1 MLGIFDRYIAR
12 ETAMTWVAVAAVL
25 VLVVVVNRFAVYL
38 GQAAAGQIP
47 AFATFALL
55 GLSVIGLLEIIVP
68 VSLFLA
74 IVISLGRYYRDQE
87 AVAAFACGLTPAR
100 LYRPI
105 GLLGGI
111 AAVLL
116 AVLAL
121 WATPWAHATAHR
133 MEVGAHAEAQISVME
148 AGRFKML
155 GGGKGVF
162 YAGGVNSKTGLMH
175 PIFAELDERNEG
187 EQPLLITARN
197 GRLVVQ
203 PQTGERHLDL
213 GPGRRYQGR
222 AGSLNWT
229 VTHFQSA
236 RLLVQPPGRPAKTS
250 TDYDRMST
258 AVLLSSPEPGARA
271 TLEWRLLQ
279 PFTAL
284 LLMLIA
290 VPLAHMRPRQ
300 GRYARLVPAILVYL
314 VYFNLL
320 GVARIWAAQPGWGYR
335 VGLWWVPAAAL
346 IFGLIL
352 LKQRFGSRRVRAQG
366 MRHAD

>member
-1 MLGIFDRYIAR
+1 MLGIFDRYVAR
-12 ETAMTWVAVAAVL
+12 ETAMTWAAVAAVL

-38 GQAAAGQIP
+38 GEAAAGQIP

-105 GLLGGI
+105 ALLGVI
-111 AAVLL
+111 AAALL

-133 MEVGAHAEAQISVME
+133 MEVGAHAEAQVSVME

-155 GGGKGVF
+155 GSGNGVF
-162 YAGGVNSKTGLMH
+162 YAGGADPQTGRLH
-175 PIFAELDERNEG
+175 PVFAELNNEDG
-187 EQPLLITARN
+187 QPLLITARD
-197 GRLVVQ
+197 GYLVTQ

-213 GPGRRYQGR
+213 GPGRRYQGSPD
-222 AGSLNWT
+222 SLDWT
-229 VTHFQSA
+229 VTHFHSA
-236 RLLVQPPGRPAKTS
+236 RLLIHPPGRPAKTS

-258 AVLLSSPEPGARA
+258 AVLLRSAEPAARA
-271 TLEWRLLQ
+271 TLEWRLVQ

-284 LLMLIA
+284 LLVLIA

-320 GVARIWAAQPGWGYR
+320 GVGRIWASQSGWGAW

-346 IFGLIL
+346 IFGLVL
-352 LKQRFGSRRVRAQG
+352 LKLRFGSRRVRDRA

>member
-12 ETAMTWVAVAAVL
+12 ETAMTWAAVAAVL

-105 GLLGGI
+105 ALLGVI
-111 AAVLL
+111 AATLL
-116 AVLAL
+116 AALAL

-133 MEVGAHAEAQISVME
+133 MEVGAHAEAQVSVME

-155 GGGKGVF
+155 AGGTGVF
-162 YAGGVNSKTGLMH
+162 YAGSVDRKTGVMH
-175 PIFAELDERNEG
+175 PIFAELKEDGR
-187 EQPLLITARN
+187 PLLITARD
-197 GRLVVQ
+197 GRLIMQ
-203 PQTGERHLDL
+203 PQTGERHLEL
-213 GPGRRYQGR
+213 GPGRRYQGL
-222 AGSLNWT
+222 ADSLDWT
-229 VTHFQSA
+229 VTHFRSA

-258 AVLLSSPEPGARA
+258 ADLLRSPEPGARA
-271 TLEWRLLQ
+271 TLEWRLSQ
-279 PFTAL
+279 PLTAL

-320 GVARIWAAQPGWGYR
+320 GVGRIWASQAGWGSR

-346 IFGLIL
+346 AFGLVL
-352 LKQRFGSRRVRAQG
+352 LKQRFGSRRVRG
-366 MRHAD
+366 KGIHHAD

>member
-1 MLGIFDRYIAR
+1 MLGIFDRYVAR
-12 ETAMTWVAVAAVL
+12 ETAMTWAAVAAVL

-87 AVAAFACGLTPAR
+87 AVAAFSCGLTPAR

-105 GLLGGI
+105 GLLGVI

-155 GGGKGVF
+155 GGGTGVF
-162 YAGGVNSKTGLMH
+162 YAGGVDPKTGLMH
-175 PIFAELDERNEG
+175 PIFAELDEG

-229 VTHFQSA
+229 VTHFQKA
-236 RLLVQPPGRPAKTS
+236 RVLVQPPGRPAKTS

-258 AVLLSSPEPGARA
+258 AVLLHSPEPGARA

-320 GVARIWAAQPGWGYR
+320 GVGRIWASQSGWGSR
-335 VGLWWVPAAAL
+335 IGLWWVPAAAL
-346 IFGLIL
+346 VFGLVL
-352 LKQRFGSRRVRAQG
+352 LKLRFGSRRVRGAG
-366 MRHAD
+366 ARHAD